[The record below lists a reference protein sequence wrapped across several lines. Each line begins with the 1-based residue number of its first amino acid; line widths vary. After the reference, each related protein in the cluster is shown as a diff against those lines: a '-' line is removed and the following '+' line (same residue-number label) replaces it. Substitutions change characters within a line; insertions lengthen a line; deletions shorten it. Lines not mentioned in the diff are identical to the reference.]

1 MKTRYTDDDEAHAD
15 YEAEMA
21 RDGADDWDSLTLA
34 QQQAIAA
41 DNWDSLTAD
50 QQQAII
56 DRQEAAAWVAAER
69 RAEIPMSRDLW
80 RGF

>member
-1 MKTRYTDDDEAHAD
+1 MTDYDEARAD

-21 RDGADDWDSLTLA
+21 RDNARD
-34 QQQAIAA
+34 
-41 DNWDSLTAD
+41 WDSLTAD
-50 QQQAII
+50 EQQAII
-56 DRQEAAAWVAAER
+56 DDQEAAAWVSAER